1 MTYNILG
8 FQKKSSGYPQKNHRG
23 FSQPIPGFHQ
33 PNRGYS
39 PMDPIKISQD
49 VDIPNYR
56 GDTAAALARV
66 GGHSDLLP
74 LLDTFAV

>member
-1 MTYNILG
+1 
-8 FQKKSSGYPQKNHRG
+8 
-23 FSQPIPGFHQ
+23 
-33 PNRGYS
+33 
-39 PMDPIKISQD
+39 MDPIKISQD